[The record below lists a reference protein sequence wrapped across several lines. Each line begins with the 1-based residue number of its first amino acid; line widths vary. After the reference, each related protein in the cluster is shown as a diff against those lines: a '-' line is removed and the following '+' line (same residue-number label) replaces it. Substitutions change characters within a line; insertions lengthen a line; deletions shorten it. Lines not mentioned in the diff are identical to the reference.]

1 MKKDDKSKAPA
12 AGANKIIINPPEKA
26 PKERQAQ
33 VNERFEQAALIGQ
46 KVGLVIQAK
55 ATKSHLPEETLRKV
69 FVRGA
74 KQFDAVSE
82 EHLSRDQYA
91 MNRVNSFTAGGAA
104 LVEDHDLIP
113 VMEKVGM
120 KGTGG
125 AMRPHIKREK
135 SPFNNKVIFYV
146 LDSQGHVKF
155 STQDELAAKK
165 HLAMKYDA
173 YMAQ

>member
-1 MKKDDKSKAPA
+1 MKKEDKSKTPP
-12 AGANKIIINPPEKA
+12 AGANKVIINPPEKT

-33 VNERFEQAALIGQ
+33 VNESFEQAALIGA
-46 KVGLVIQAK
+46 KVGIVIQAK
-55 ATKSHLPEETLRKV
+55 SAKAQLPEQVLRKV
-69 FVRGA
+69 FVRGS
-74 KQFDAVSE
+74 KE
-82 EHLSRDQYA
+82 YEHAAIDTLTREQYA
-91 MNRVNSFTAGGAA
+91 MNRVNSFIAGGAA
-104 LVEDHDLIP
+104 LAEDCDLIP
-113 VMEKVGM
+113 VMEKVGI

-146 LDSQGHVKF
+146 LDSKGHVKF